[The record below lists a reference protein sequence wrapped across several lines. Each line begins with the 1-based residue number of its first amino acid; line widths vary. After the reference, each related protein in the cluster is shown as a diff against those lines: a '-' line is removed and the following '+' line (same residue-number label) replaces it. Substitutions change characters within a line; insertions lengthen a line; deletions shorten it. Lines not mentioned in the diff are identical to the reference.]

1 MYKEKTERLFASPAG
16 ERIYSLFEAAVC
28 ECKMREHI
36 EKGTLVGLSGGA
48 DSVML
53 TLLLLEYK
61 RREGI
66 ASPILAVH
74 VNHGIRGE
82 EAERDEC
89 FAREFARSLG
99 IEFNLRRIDVP
110 SLAKESGRSLE
121 EEAREARYLCFTEI
135 IRGRKDVFSIAL
147 GHNATD
153 NLETVIFNMMRGSG
167 LRGACGIPPVRDN
180 IFRPMLYIPKADI
193 VSTLC
198 DGGIDFVTDSTNKD
212 TAYTR
217 NYIRHEIIP
226 RLTRLAPLPEQS
238 VTRLTRNL
246 RCDCEYIDSA
256 AHDFISACNGKPS
269 ARSLTSLHP
278 AVLSRAISALVL
290 EASGKALER
299 VHITKICELLPCGA
313 FSYSLPG
320 GFRFVSSC
328 GICSVEKTEENSL
341 PVIPIV
347 WGINELAEYSAE
359 VQLFVGKPEI
369 SHNVYKFAIQAD
381 LSSAIIE
388 GDLYIRSK
396 REGDSYFYG
405 GMTRKLKKLFVD
417 RKISRSDRER
427 IPVLCDDKG
436 IVWVAGF
443 GVRDDGVRGEPRGV
457 RISYDKSD
465 NRSFY
470 IPLINKMKGTVDT

>member
-1 MYKEKTERLFASPAG
+1 MYREKTKRLFDSPEG
-16 ERIYSLFEAAVC
+16 ERIYSLFEAAVD

-74 VNHGIRGE
+74 VNHCIRGG

-89 FAREFARSLG
+89 FAREFARSLE
-99 IEFNLRRIDVP
+99 IEFALRTINVP
-110 SLAKESGRSLE
+110 TLAKESGRSLE
-121 EEAREARYLCFTEI
+121 EEAREARYSCFDDI
-135 IRGRKDVFSIAL
+135 IQGRNDIFSIAL

-167 LRGACGIPPVRDN
+167 LRGACGIPPVREN

-193 VSTLC
+193 ISALC
-198 DGGIDFVTDSTNKD
+198 NAEIDFVTDSTNKD

-226 RLTRLAPLPEQS
+226 RLTRLAPSPEQS

-246 RCDCEYIDSA
+246 RCDCDYIDSVA
-256 AHDFISACNGKPS
+256 NEFLSACSGKPS
-269 ARSLTSLHP
+269 VSSLVLLHP
-278 AVLSRAISALVL
+278 SVLSRVISDMVCK
-290 EASGKALER
+290 ASGKAPER
-299 VHITKICELLPCGA
+299 VHITEISELLHCGA
-313 FSYSLPG
+313 FSYSLPR

-328 GICSVEKTEENSL
+328 GVCRVDKAEESPL
-341 PVIPIV
+341 PLIPIA
-347 WGINELAEYSAE
+347 WGINELSEYSAE
-359 VQLFVGKPEI
+359 VQLFGEKPEI

-388 GDLYIRSK
+388 GELYIRSK

-417 RKISRSDRER
+417 RKIPRGDRER
-427 IPVLCDDKG
+427 IPVLCDNRG

-443 GVRDDGVRGEPRGV
+443 GVRDDGAHGKPCGV
-457 RISYDKSD
+457 RILYDKND
-465 NRSFY
+465 NRGFY
-470 IPLINKMKGTVDT
+470 IPSINKKKGTVDT